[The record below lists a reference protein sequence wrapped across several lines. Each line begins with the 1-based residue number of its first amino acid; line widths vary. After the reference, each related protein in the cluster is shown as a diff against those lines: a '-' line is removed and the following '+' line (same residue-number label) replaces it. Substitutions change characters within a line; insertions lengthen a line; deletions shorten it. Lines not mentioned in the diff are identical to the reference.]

1 MPGGKAKIVKNAEGC
16 KSGYA
21 VVSQDSGRILGCHKT
36 KGEAINQLQAF
47 YVQQSK
53 DTKKK

>member
-1 MPGGKAKIVKNAEGC
+1 MPKGKAHIAKNVEGC

-21 VVSQDSGRILGCHKT
+21 VVSSDSGRILGCHKT
-36 KGEAINQLQAF
+36 KGQAINQLQAF

-53 DTKKK
+53 DSKKK

>member
-1 MPGGKAKIVKNAEGC
+1 MPTKVNIVKGAEGC

-21 VVSQDSGRILGCHKT
+21 VVSADSGRILGCHKT
-36 KGEAINQLQAF
+36 KAEALNQLQAI

-53 DTKKK
+53 DKNK

>member
-1 MPGGKAKIVKNAEGC
+1 MPGGKAKIVKGAEGC